1 MASASDA
8 HDASVG
14 GSDLEEEQEVKETG
28 SGIDGKD
35 GVVEADGSDVAADE
49 VEAEAAADAEN
60 ETKEDA
66 EEETKSDAEVETKE
80 EAEEE
85 ETKAEEAEE
94 AKDVGQSSAKIS
106 ATEDNADEEDTE
118 QPVEVEGRGAH
129 TNDPT
134 PAGEQG
140 GGKREAPN
148 AGAVDEG
155 DGVTASSVSVTGQ
168 TDAALEEG
176 RSRKRFRVEG
186 KSHPDAQHK
195 KVCQSPKPVATP
207 SRKRTDQTQ
216 TTQVAKATPS
226 KLTQARRVASRSR
239 SPRLG
244 DDVDS
249 ASLRRQIEDAVHN
262 EDYTRAAELKLKLK
276 KVGAMAADAS
286 RCGSATEV
294 NTSVRAGPGNLQK
307 ASAADVFSQPSA
319 SALSRSASRVDVDGF
334 IANMVCETEAAVD
347 RREFQI
353 AAQLT
358 STRESVL
365 SRVDC
370 GLVGKLAEA
379 LQD

>member
-1 MASASDA
+1 MAIASDA
-8 HDASVG
+8 DDASVG

-49 VEAEAAADAEN
+49 AEAEAAADAED

-66 EEETKSDAEVETKE
+66 QHEAKSNAEDDTKSDAEVETKE

-94 AKDVGQSSAKIS
+94 AKDVGQSSAKIT
-106 ATEDNADEEDTE
+106 ATEDNADEQDTE

-134 PAGEQG
+134 PAGGQG
-140 GGKREAPN
+140 GGKREASN

-155 DGVTASSVSVTGQ
+155 DGVTASSVSVTDL
-168 TDAALEEG
+168 TDPALDVG
-176 RSRKRFRVEG
+176 RNRERFRVDG
-186 KSHPDAQHK
+186 KSHPDAQHRNAS
-195 KVCQSPKPVATP
+195 QSPKPVATP

-216 TTQVAKATPS
+216 TTQVAKATPP
-226 KLTQARRVASRSR
+226 KLSQVRRVANRSR

-262 EDYTRAAELKLKLK
+262 EDYTR
-276 KVGAMAADAS
+276 S
-286 RCGSATEV
+286 RTQTEIEESGS
-294 NTSVRAGPGNLQK
+294 NGRGCL
-307 ASAADVFSQPSA
+307 
-319 SALSRSASRVDVDGF
+319 ALRQCHG
-334 IANMVCETEAAVD
+334 
-347 RREFQI
+347 
-353 AAQLT
+353 
-358 STRESVL
+358 
-365 SRVDC
+365 
-370 GLVGKLAEA
+370 G
-379 LQD
+379 